1 MKLNKEQKNKLRIE
15 YAIVFI
21 LLLLIEV
28 FIALFVHDKFIRPY
42 VGDALVVIVLYFAVR
57 IIIPKECKMLPLY
70 IFIFA
75 AGVECLQYFNIVEV
89 LGLEGNKF
97 ISVLIGSVFDIKDII
112 CYAAGCSVLFV
123 YEVITKKEE

>member
-1 MKLNKEQKNKLRIE
+1 MKLNKEEKTKLRIR
-15 YAIVFI
+15 YVVCFI
-21 LLLLIEV
+21 LSLLIEIL
-28 FIALFVHDKFIRPY
+28 IALFVHDKFIRPY
-42 VGDALVVIVLYFAVR
+42 VGDALVVIVLYCAVR
-57 IIIPKECKMLPLY
+57 VIIPKKCKLLPLY